1 MRHVLILDL
10 KDDPEAIAAYRAWH
24 AAGAP
29 PAAVIGSIR
38 ASGIEEMEICLSGNR
53 LVMILEAGPAFSFAA
68 KAAADAADP
77 EVQAWETLMSRFQQ
91 QLPWAAPG
99 QKWVQAEPIFRLS
112 DQPGG

>member
-24 AAGAP
+24 AVGAP
-29 PAAVIGSIR
+29 PAAVIASIR
-38 ASGIEEMEICLSGNR
+38 ASGIEEMEICLAGNR

-77 EVQAWETLMSRFQQ
+77 EVSGPTP
-91 QLPWAAPG
+91 LPGAARPV
-99 QKWVQAEPIFRLS
+99 WPARRTAAAR
-112 DQPGG
+112 

>member
-10 KDDPEAIAAYRAWH
+10 KDDPEAISAYRAWH

-29 PAAVIGSIR
+29 PSAVIGSIR
-38 ASGIEEMEICLSGNR
+38 AAGIEEMEICLSGNR

-77 EVQAWETLMSRFQQ
+77 QVQAWEALMSRFQQ
-91 QLPWAAPG
+91 PLPWAAPG
-99 QKWVQAEPIFRLS
+99 
-112 DQPGG
+112 